1 MKRHFLKLFS
11 TLLTIVI
18 VLTPLFGQSWT
29 EHDIDA
35 AFSNANSVYAVDVDG
50 DGDMDVLGAAFNAND
65 ITWWENDGSESFTEH
80 TIDGSFNG
88 AYSVCAADV
97 DGDGDMDVLGAA
109 YNADDITW
117 WENDG
122 SPADN
127 SGGEGNSRT
136 MTFISYIGISLNG
149 VF

>member
-50 DGDMDVLGAAFNAND
+50 DGDMDVLGAA
-65 ITWWENDGSESFTEH
+65 
-80 TIDGSFNG
+80 
-88 AYSVCAADV
+88 
-97 DGDGDMDVLGAA
+97 

>member
-29 EHDIDA
+29 EHTIDA
-35 AFSNANSVYAVDVDG
+35 AFSFALSVYA
-50 DGDMDVLGAAFNAND
+50 
-65 ITWWENDGSESFTEH
+65 
-80 TIDGSFNG
+80 
-88 AYSVCAADV
+88 ADF

-109 YNADDITW
+109 YTANDITW